1 MLKPGDHLCLSRTGK
16 VFLTQYTAVDA
27 FVSLTRTLGVDPEA
41 DAADMHATLDL
52 MFHEQVIRN
61 LRGVNDATAALG
73 AEDGDQAE
81 RLIHYL
87 EMKVRDGEGSQEKAV
102 GREARGN
109 DSSSGQGVA
118 PRGGAV
124 RKKRTT

>member
-1 MLKPGDHLCLSRTGK
+1 MLKPGDHLCLSRTRK

-27 FVSLTRTLGVDPEA
+27 FVSLTRTLGDDPEA
-41 DAADMHATLDL
+41 DAADMRATLDL
-52 MFHEQVIRN
+52 MFHEQVLRN
-61 LRGVNDATAALG
+61 LQGVNDATAALG

-81 RLIHYL
+81 RLVNYL
-87 EMKVRDGEGSQEKAV
+87 ESKVRDGKGSQEEAV
-102 GREARGN
+102 GREARG
-109 DSSSGQGVA
+109 DGSSQGTA